1 MAVAAL
7 TRLFK
12 LLGDPT
18 RLRLLRLLATHELSV
33 MELAAATQLSQS
45 RISNHLKLLREE
57 ELIQE
62 RRDGSWRYYRLEE
75 ERLHDPVRSVW
86 ESCSAQLQE
95 DNHYSADSA
104 RLHTI
109 LLHRKSSN
117 PNLFDELAGDWDSIR
132 DQLFGDMIPRHLL
145 KLFFPENQ
153 IVADIGTG
161 TGYLLELLGDRPK
174 KVIAIDQNLAM
185 MDLAKLKVEALG
197 LTNVEFR
204 TGDAH
209 KPPLHPEE
217 ADLVTMVMILHHLE
231 DPDAAIAEA
240 VKAIKPG
247 GYLLIIDFE
256 RHERTWLRDILA
268 HRWLGF
274 DRQTMTQQLNTL
286 NLELAGW
293 SALPGRPWMATDNQ
307 RLEIPDAF
315 AALARKK

>member
-18 RLRLLRLLATHELSV
+18 RLRLLRLLASHELSV
-33 MELAAATQLSQS
+33 MELASATQLSQS

-62 RRDGSWRYYRLEE
+62 RREGSWRYYRLDED
-75 ERLHDPVRSVW
+75 RLTEPVRSVW
-86 ESCSAQLQE
+86 ESCSLQLQE
-95 DNHYSADSA
+95 DHHYSADSA

-109 LLHRKSSN
+109 LLQRKNNHSN
-117 PNLFDELAGDWDSIR
+117 VFDELASDWDSIR

-153 IVADIGTG
+153 VVADIGTG

-174 KVIAIDQNLAM
+174 KVIAIDQNDSM
-185 MDLAKLKVEALG
+185 MEFARNKVEALG
-197 LTNVEFR
+197 LENVEFR

-209 KPPLHPEE
+209 NPPLQPEE

-231 DPDAAIAEA
+231 NPEVAITES

-247 GYLLIIDFE
+247 GNLLIIDFV
-256 RHERTWLRDILA
+256 RHERTWLKDILA
-268 HRWLGF
+268 HVWLGF
-274 DRQTMTQQLNTL
+274 EREHLTSLLGTL
-286 NLELAGW
+286 NLEVIGW
-293 SALPGRPWMATDNQ
+293 SVLPGRPWMATDNQ

-315 AALARKK
+315 ALLARKK

>member
-62 RRDGSWRYYRLEE
+62 RREGSWRYYRLEE
-75 ERLHDPVRSVW
+75 DQLLEPIRSVW
-86 ESCSAQLQE
+86 ESCSIKLQE
-95 DNHYSADSA
+95 DNQYSADSA

-109 LLHRKSSN
+109 LLQRKSTN

-153 IVADIGTG
+153 VVADIGTG

-174 KVIAIDQNLAM
+174 KVIAIDQNESM
-185 MDLAKLKVEALG
+185 MELAKRKVEALG
-197 LTNVEFR
+197 LENVEFR

-209 KPPLHPEE
+209 EPPLNPGE

-231 DPDAAIAEA
+231 NPEKAITEA

-247 GYLLIIDFE
+247 GHLLIIDFN
-256 RHERTWLRDILA
+256 RHERMWLREILA

-274 DRQTMTQQLNTL
+274 ERTALTEHLNTL
-286 NLELAGW
+286 NLDIAGW
-293 SALPGRPWMATDNQ
+293 STLPGRPWMATDNQ

-315 AALARKK
+315 AALAKKK